1 MKKRIMYYTAAAA
14 AACMLLSAC
23 QGSAGTESASADSTQ
38 TESGTAQAESGTTQ
52 ESEDGQTKTTITMW
66 AWFDKEKLIPAFHES
81 HPDIDVEFVKF
92 NSSADVA
99 TKVQMAVASGGE
111 LPDIV
116 AVSYNEMGSMWN
128 MDIWEDLSADPYN
141 LDPDIFVPSLLPM
154 MTDPNGRLVGV
165 CEKPG
170 ITGIGYK
177 RELAKEYFGTDDP
190 DEMEKIFSSYDAFI
204 EKGKEVRDK
213 SNGTVFMFPTV
224 EEVFNL
230 IYLSG
235 QEPYL
240 KGDTL
245 NLEASRRAFEFVL
258 EMKKEG
264 LVDTMEFEGPAHDN
278 SLIQKNHIFGMM
290 PSYFP
295 TSKIKNIDKDKTIQ
309 WGLMT
314 PPEGAVNAAS
324 NAWAIPK
331 NAKNKEAAF
340 TWLNWFAV
348 SDEGTQ
354 AVRDIWPTFSP
365 VKKRYEE
372 EGFYSMEDEW
382 FSGQDI
388 MKKFSE
394 MTLTTKGI
402 EPEYSKYL
410 STVQEQINI
419 ALKTIN
425 ASKDGSDVNL
435 DQLFADME
443 KQIVSKEPDIKVKQ
457 AE

>member
-1 MKKRIMYYTAAAA
+1 MRRKNVLIAAVLTG
-14 AACMLLSAC
+14 CMLLTAC
-23 QGSAGTESASADSTQ
+23 QGNVKDSV
-38 TESGTAQAESGTTQ
+38 TTQ
-52 ESEDGQTKTTITMW
+52 ASSQEGTQKEDVQKDRTSAPKEETAKVTMW
-66 AWFDKEKLIPAFHES
+66 AWFDKSKLIPAFQES
-81 HPDIDVEFVKF
+81 YPDVEVEFVKF

-116 AVSYNEMGSMWN
+116 AVSYNEMGTMWGL
-128 MDIWEDLSADPYN
+128 DIWEDLSAEPYN
-141 LDPDIFVPSLLPM
+141 LKPEIFVPSLLPM
-154 MTDPNGRLVGV
+154 MTDPSGRLVGI

-177 RELAKEYFGTDDP
+177 RELAREYFGTDDP
-190 DEMEKIFSSYDAFI
+190 EEMEKIFSSYDTFI

-224 EEVFNL
+224 REVFDL
-230 IYLSG
+230 VYLSG
-235 QEPYL
+235 KEPYL
-240 KGDTL
+240 NNDTV
-245 NLEASRRAFEFVL
+245 NLEEARRAFEFVL

-290 PSYFP
+290 PAYFP
-295 TSKIKNIDKDKTIQ
+295 TFKIKNIDKDKTVK

-314 PPEGAVNAAS
+314 PPEGGVNAAS

-331 NAKNKEAAF
+331 AAKNKAAAF
-340 TWLNWFAV
+340 KWLNWFAV

-372 EGFYSMEDEW
+372 PGFYSMKDEW
-382 FSGQDI
+382 FAGQDI
-388 MKKFSE
+388 FKKFSD
-394 MTLTTKGI
+394 MTLNTKGLS
-402 EPEYSKYL
+402 PEYSKYL
-410 STVQEQINI
+410 STVQEQVNI

-425 ASKDGSDVNL
+425 ASKDGSDINL
-435 DQLFADME
+435 DELFEKME
-443 KQIVSKEPDIKVKQ
+443 EQITIKETDIKIQ
-457 AE
+457 

>member
-1 MKKRIMYYTAAAA
+1 MCI
-14 AACMLLSAC
+14 
-23 QGSAGTESASADSTQ
+23 
-38 TESGTAQAESGTTQ
+38 
-52 ESEDGQTKTTITMW
+52 
-66 AWFDKEKLIPAFHES
+66 
-81 HPDIDVEFVKF
+81 
-92 NSSADVA
+92 
-99 TKVQMAVASGGE
+99 
-111 LPDIV
+111 
-116 AVSYNEMGSMWN
+116 
-128 MDIWEDLSADPYN
+128 
-141 LDPDIFVPSLLPM
+141 
-154 MTDPNGRLVGV
+154 
-165 CEKPG
+165 
-170 ITGIGYK
+170 
-177 RELAKEYFGTDDP
+177 
-190 DEMEKIFSSYDAFI
+190 
-204 EKGKEVRDK
+204 RD
-213 SNGTVFMFPTV
+213 
-224 EEVFNL
+224 
-230 IYLSG
+230 
-235 QEPYL
+235 
-240 KGDTL
+240 
-245 NLEASRRAFEFVL
+245 R
-258 EMKKEG
+258 
-264 LVDTMEFEGPAHDN
+264 FEGPAHDN

-372 EGFYSMEDEW
+372 EGFYSMKDEW
-382 FSGQDI
+382 FGGQDI